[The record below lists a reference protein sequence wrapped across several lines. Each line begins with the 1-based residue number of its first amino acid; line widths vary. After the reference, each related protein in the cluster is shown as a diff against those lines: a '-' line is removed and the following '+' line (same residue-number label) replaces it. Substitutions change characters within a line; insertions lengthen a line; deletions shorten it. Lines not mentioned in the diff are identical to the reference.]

1 MNRLHRP
8 GKNSSGTSLAGSGKE
23 HQPVSARDSVGVR
36 RIVTLTAA
44 LVSATCLTGADWL
57 QFRGNDVSG
66 VSSLSEIP
74 LTWSDSENI
83 AWKVPLPGRGLS
95 GAIVIGDRVVLTASS
110 GFRQNRLHVLSF
122 DRVTGNRVWERQF
135 RATGRTMTHRKMC
148 VATPT
153 PASDGERIF
162 AFYSSND
169 VVCLDLEGNLL
180 WLRGLT
186 HDFPNAS
193 NSLGMASSPIVIG
206 ETLIVQVENDA
217 ESFATGLDTANGKAR
232 WKKVRPKRA
241 NWSSP
246 TVWQNGDSEP
256 VALLQSSAGIEAI
269 DPHTGKT
276 RWKFGK
282 GASTIPSSV
291 VESDSLLVPSNGL
304 TALRLSD
311 SAADDATPPEVL
323 WNDNRL
329 GPGTASP
336 IAVDGKVFVINR
348 AGVLQA
354 ADVTTGSILWRLRLK
369 GPFSATPVAAGKHL
383 IFFNEKGDAQVVDI
397 SGPEGEIVGESTV
410 GETILSTPAISGNE
424 LFVRS
429 DGHLWKI
436 AK

>member
-1 MNRLHRP
+1 MNRLQQSRL
-8 GKNSSGTSLAGSGKE
+8 KSSDTSQSDRGNEIHTHSSRGS
-23 HQPVSARDSVGVR
+23 VRIR
-36 RIVTLTAA
+36 RIVALTAA
-44 LVSATCLTGADWL
+44 LLSSTCLTGADWL

-66 VSSLSEIP
+66 VSLLSEIP

-110 GFRQNRLHVLSF
+110 GFRQDRLHVLSF
-122 DRVTGNRVWERQF
+122 DRATGNKVWERQF
-135 RATGRTMTHRKMC
+135 WATGRTMTHRKMC

-153 PASDGERIF
+153 PASDGQRIF

-169 VVCLDLEGNLL
+169 VVCLDLDGNLL

-206 ETLIVQVENDA
+206 QTLIVQVENDA
-217 ESFATGLDTANGKAR
+217 QSFATGLNTATGKAR

-246 TVWQNGDSEP
+246 TVWQDGDSEP

-276 RWKFGK
+276 HWEFGN

-291 VESDSLLVPSNGL
+291 VTSDSLLVPSNGL
-304 TALRLSD
+304 TALRLGD
-311 SAADDATPPEVL
+311 ADAESSPEVL

-336 IAVDGKVFVINR
+336 IAVDGKVFVVNR

-383 IFFNEKGDAQVVDI
+383 IFFNEKGEAQVVDI

-410 GETILSTPAISGNE
+410 GETILGTPAIAGNE

-429 DGHLWKI
+429 DEHLWKI